1 MVVKSVAM
9 CVVAV
14 QQLAAL
20 GNSSRSSTRI
30 FAKIL
35 CDVGK
40 ERSVEC
46 ILPAKLR
53 YTSFYTSFR
62 TKIIAKQGS

>member
-1 MVVKSVAM
+1 
-9 CVVAV
+9 
-14 QQLAAL
+14 L